1 MFPTI
6 SFGGLVL
13 PTAGLVYIL
22 GAWLVLSI
30 IERAAKALDLDA
42 ESTYGLAAIMLAAS
56 FIGARLVFI
65 VLHWS
70 AFQENLIGI
79 VWPLTSGYHFLGGLF
94 FGVAAGLL
102 YGRAK
107 QLPFG
112 ATLDALAPGL
122 LVATIVVSL
131 ADFLGGPGYGI
142 VTALPWG
149 IDIFGIQRHPVQF
162 YEILIALTGL
172 LAWWWGFKHRR
183 QEGQLFLIALVVFA
197 AGRLFVDAFRANSPL
212 SETGYHMVQIAA
224 LAVVLVGGYLLS
236 RIMTLSD
243 EQEVV
248 KES

>member
-6 SFGGLVL
+6 SLGGLVL

-42 ESTYGLAAIMLAAS
+42 ESTYGLAAIVLAAS
-56 FIGARLVFI
+56 FIGARLVFV

-79 VWPLTSGYHFLGGLF
+79 VWPLTSGYHAWGGLT
-94 FGVAAGLL
+94 FGVITGIL

-112 ATLDALAPGL
+112 STLDALAPGL
-122 LVATIVVSL
+122 LVATIIVSL
-131 ADFLGGPGYGI
+131 ADFLGGPGYG
-142 VTALPWG
+142 VETALPWG
-149 IDIFGIQRHPVQF
+149 IDVFGIQRHPVQF
-162 YEILIALTGL
+162 YEILIAMSGL

-183 QEGQLFLIALVVFA
+183 QEGQLFLMALVVYA
-197 AGRLFVDAFRANSPL
+197 AGRLVVDAFRANSPL
-212 SETGYHMVQIAA
+212 SANGYHIIQIAA
-224 LAVVLVGGYLLS
+224 LVVVLVGGYLLS
-236 RIMTLSD
+236 RIMTQGD
-243 EQEVV
+243 EQEVAGQ
-248 KES
+248 S

>member
-1 MFPTI
+1 MYPTI

-22 GAWLVLSI
+22 GAWLVLSV

-56 FIGARLVFI
+56 YIGARLIFI

-79 VWPLTSGYHFLGGLF
+79 IWPLTSGYHFWGGLF
-94 FGVAAGLL
+94 FGVAAGILF
-102 YGRAK
+102 GRAK

-112 ATLDALAPGL
+112 ATLDALAPGV
-122 LVATIVVSL
+122 LVAMIVISL
-131 ADFLGGPGYGI
+131 ADFLGGPGYGAE
-142 VTALPWG
+142 TALPWG
-149 IDIFGIQRHPVQF
+149 IDVFGIQRHPVQF
-162 YEILIALTGL
+162 YEIMIALAGL

-183 QEGQLFLIALVVFA
+183 QEGQLFLMALVVFA

-212 SETGYHMVQIAA
+212 SASGYHIVQIAA
-224 LAVVLVGGYLLS
+224 LTVVLVGGYLLS
-236 RIMTLSD
+236 RMMTQDD
-243 EQEVV
+243 EQEVI
-248 KES
+248 KEF